1 MYIFVWIFMSFIE
14 ITCYYMVYTPVY
26 ILLIKFIFRSLQFV
40 YFLSYTLKVNNI
52 Y

>member
-1 MYIFVWIFMSFIE
+1 MDFYVIYLFIE